1 MSVDAPAAA
10 EVAVIDMER
19 IWSAQA
25 WPYLELFHAG
35 RSTAEVH
42 GIHAKADGSWAS
54 PTR

>member
-25 WPYLELFHAG
+25 WRYLRQAFLSYPE
-35 RSTAEVH
+35 
-42 GIHAKADGSWAS
+42 
-54 PTR
+54 